1 MEQSFPINC
10 LPFNVSNLSCRRN
23 ARIIVAVCE
32 KEKIVSRKLV
42 RRVVPK
48 NINTYAYFRP
58 DSFFS
63 FLVRAKCGKRN
74 SAGKRVA
81 PRFIRWTKFHHS
93 SQPLERL
100 NEIRRSGGRNAPF
113 DRHFGGARLS
123 RKSRRIP
130 VPERHHHLPL
140 SPLLPSSN
148 YSTTLIRSPFLFPSR
163 VDNQA
168 GEFPRIATT
177 FRVPCSSLDRRP
189 RLDEIGIREDG
200 SKGRGGGGKY
210 FGRGKNWKKPAAR
223 SLIDISIEFR

>member
-1 MEQSFPINC
+1 MFLI
-10 LPFNVSNLSCRRN
+10 
-23 ARIIVAVCE
+23 
-32 KEKIVSRKLV
+32 
-42 RRVVPK
+42 
-48 NINTYAYFRP
+48 
-58 DSFFS
+58 
-63 FLVRAKCGKRN
+63 FLVAETLELSSPSVKKKKLFQGNWCDASCQKILIRTRIFVQILFSLSSYEAKCGKRN

-81 PRFIRWTKFHHS
+81 PRFVRWTKFHHS

-148 YSTTLIRSPFLFPSR
+148 YSTILIRSPFLFPSR

-189 RLDEIGIREDG
+189 KLDEIGIREDG
-200 SKGRGGGGKY
+200 SKGRGERGKY

>member
-1 MEQSFPINC
+1 MWE
-10 LPFNVSNLSCRRN
+10 
-23 ARIIVAVCE
+23 
-32 KEKIVSRKLV
+32 
-42 RRVVPK
+42 
-48 NINTYAYFRP
+48 
-58 DSFFS
+58 
-63 FLVRAKCGKRN
+63 
-74 SAGKRVA
+74 SADKRVA

-163 VDNQA
+163 VDNRA

-177 FRVPCSSLDRRP
+177 FRVPCSSARSSAETRRDWNSGGWIE
-189 RLDEIGIREDG
+189 RQR
-200 SKGRGGGGKY
+200 GRGGV
-210 FGRGKNWKKPAAR
+210 FWAR
-223 SLIDISIEFR
+223 